1 VKPSVADAMA
11 AVEVLGGRIWLEQD
25 EVRYRA
31 PNRAAARIRP
41 YLEQL
46 REQRNQVVEL
56 LKQRDIPSMPSGV
69 TLLAW
74 KPKQP
79 PVVLSVFS
87 VVNDTQKFI
96 VSTLQQLA
104 AALRGDCWAA
114 GNWSV
119 RDLYERLEQ
128 VGVRVEV
135 AKESRQ

>member
-1 VKPSVADAMA
+1 VNSSVADAIA
-11 AVEVLGGRIWLEQD
+11 AVEVMGGRIWLEQN

-31 PNRAAARIRP
+31 PNETVARIRP
-41 YLEQL
+41 YLDQL
-46 REQRNQVVEL
+46 REQRNQVVDL
-56 LKQRDIPSMPSGV
+56 LKQRDIPSMPPGV
-69 TLLAW
+69 TLVAW

-104 AALRGDCWAA
+104 AALRGNCWAA

-119 RDLYERLEQ
+119 RDLCERLEQ
-128 VGVRVEV
+128 AGVRVEV
-135 AKESRQ
+135 AKEGQQ